1 MATLTG
7 STIASTYAGLLSV
20 TGAISTSGVEVVQ
33 DGAGTDTSLWLAD
46 ERATI
51 KLGTSSGD
59 DFVVLRG
66 STEILKVEGD
76 TDDVTLLDDLI
87 LISDSSVIKLGAGA
101 DFTIT
106 HDGTTGATLA
116 GNPITITSGGAATW
130 STSAG
135 ALIVD
140 SAAST
145 LTLDG
150 HTGVTVQ
157 SSNSGEVD
165 ITSAAAV
172 DINATTTV
180 DIDGTAISVD
190 GTDDSNITITGSNKD
205 LTLSVAGGSTQT
217 LTISSAGTG
226 ADAIGISASAGGV
239 TVGLGGGD
247 GDDFIVDTT
256 TLVVESDNNRVGIGT
271 NSPADDVHLM
281 GPTDTIAALLITAHG
296 SSATGDYPVLRLF
309 RSKGSTGSPSVV
321 ADGDYLGLI
330 QFGGWLGSTGGDYYT
345 NYDTGAQILVKATAD
360 PSDANEDIPSEMQF
374 WTSPDGSTSMQQRM
388 VIGDNGNVG
397 IGETTPTFP
406 LHVKGRDDASSPNY
420 VAMFDNLGAD
430 SDSHG
435 IQIQA
440 GDTNHANDD
449 GTHYIVFKESDGGTV
464 GELDSDSGNL
474 ALSDAS
480 DERLKKNIVDT
491 ATKGLEI
498 VNGARMRDFNWKK
511 NDLPIKCGIIAQELQ
526 SVFPKA
532 VKECD
537 DEDKTLRIR
546 KTDFIYVLVKAVQE
560 LSASNDALKAR
571 IEVLEG

>member
-1 MATLTG
+1 MAQLTG
-7 STIASTYAGLLSV
+7 NTIASTYLGVLNVSGAVGATTLESV
-20 TGAISTSGVEVVQ
+20 T
-33 DGAGTDTSLWLAD
+33 DGAGTATSLSLSQQKAK
-46 ERATI
+46 I
-51 KLGTSSGD
+51 LLGTDSGD
-59 DFVVLRG
+59 DFTINDG
-66 STEILKVEGD
+66 SNDILLIEGD
-76 TDDVTLLDDLI
+76 TKDVTILDDLI
-87 LISDSSVIKLGAGA
+87 LISDNSVIKLGAGA

-239 TVGLGGGD
+239 TVGLGGGA

-271 NSPADDVHLM
+271 ATPDATLHVAGGDVANAEYDQYAVAVIEH
-281 GPTDTIAALLITAHG
+281 AEA
-296 SSATGDYPVLRLF
+296 RLELV
-309 RSKGSTGSPSVV
+309 SGNDGHASGIILSSVV
-321 ADGDYLGLI
+321 GANDINQWVIQGRGTAGTPDNSFAIGYNDAQAGGTDAFTVAD
-330 QFGGWLGSTGGDYYT
+330 T
-345 NYDTGAQILVKATAD
+345 NEILTITTA
-360 PSDANEDIPSEMQF
+360 
-374 WTSPDGSTSMQQRM
+374 
-388 VIGDNGNVG
+388 GNVG
-397 IGETTPTFP
+397 IG
-406 LHVKGRDDASSPNY
+406 
-420 VAMFDNLGAD
+420 
-430 SDSHG
+430 
-435 IQIQA
+435 
-440 GDTNHANDD
+440 
-449 GTHYIVFKESDGGTV
+449 
-464 GELDSDSGNL
+464 
-474 ALSDAS
+474 
-480 DERLKKNIVDT
+480 T
-491 ATKGLEI
+491 AAPICSLEI
-498 VNGARMRDFNWKK
+498 GSSAAGLDFTDAGWGLNLLLQLVM
-511 NDLPIKCGIIAQELQ
+511 NLVQVFMQE
-526 SVFPKA
+526 
-532 VKECD
+532 
-537 DEDKTLRIR
+537 
-546 KTDFIYVLVKAVQE
+546 
-560 LSASNDALKAR
+560 
-571 IEVLEG
+571 